1 MNEAQALS
9 RLVTTYGLKDGDLYF
24 LDLIP
29 LVEMVWADGHNQEA
43 ELRILEAFARRHLEE
58 LNGLLGYQAVTEQ
71 DLERFMERFVR
82 HRPPQALLTELRTIA
97 CRRVRRR
104 SSQEMAD
111 QAERILEYCI
121 DIAAACVTRYPYGL
135 RERIMAEER
144 RLLRELL
151 PLLQGQSGP

>member
-82 HRPPQALLTELRTIA
+82 HRPPQSLLTELRTIA
-97 CRRVRRR
+97 CHRMRRR
-104 SSQEMAD
+104 SSREMAD
-111 QAERILEYCI
+111 KAERILEYCI